1 MQGRLYFF
9 LAALLIG
16 QACGST
22 QKKENGQI
30 TKAASGEAGASEN
43 PALAAAEDSDNE
55 GETPVYDPLEGYNRK
70 IHSFN
75 DFFFHYCLYPLGK
88 GWNFITPKFMR
99 VGLDNFITWAY
110 TPGRLVNNL
119 LQAKFTGAGR
129 EIVSFSVNATMG
141 GLGVYD
147 ASKDIFGLERTNE
160 DTDQTLG
167 RWGFGEGA
175 YIVWPFIGPR
185 TIRGT
190 FGFAGDVSLQP
201 QMVIVPVYIKPE
213 TIWAQAAIVAGTY
226 SVRAINSIS
235 LDPDEYDNLM
245 KDSIDP
251 YSFLR
256 DIYLQNTRKKVAD

>member
-9 LAALLIG
+9 LAALFIG

-30 TKAASGEAGASEN
+30 TKAASSEAGASEN
-43 PALAAAEDSDNE
+43 PALAAAEDSDND

-119 LQAKFTGAGR
+119 LQAKFAGAGR

-213 TIWAQAAIVAGTY
+213 TIWAQ
-226 SVRAINSIS
+226 RQS
-235 LDPDEYDNLM
+235 LPEHIQSGQSTVSRWILM
-245 KDSIDP
+245 NMI
-251 YSFLR
+251 
-256 DIYLQNTRKKVAD
+256 I

>member
-1 MQGRLYFF
+1 MKTVF
-9 LAALLIG
+9 LACTFLIPLM
-16 QACGST
+16 QFCKSAPRNDSPQRLT
-22 QKKENGQI
+22 FRPEAKADEAEAK
-30 TKAASGEAGASEN
+30 TKNQDEF
-43 PALAAAEDSDNE
+43 DTE
-55 GETPVYDPLEGYNRK
+55 GDTPVSDPLEAYNRK

-75 DFFFHYCLYPLGK
+75 DFFFHYCIYPLAS
-88 GWNFITPKFMR
+88 GWNFITPKFLRM
-99 VGLDNFITWAY
+99 GLDNFITWAY

-119 LQAKFTGAGR
+119 LQAKWNGAGR
-129 EIVSFSVNATMG
+129 EIASFSINATIG

-147 ASKDIFGLERTNE
+147 AAKDIFALERTNE

-167 RWGFGEGA
+167 KWGIAEGA

-185 TIRGT
+185 TVRGT
-190 FGFAGDVSLQP
+190 FGFAGDVALQP

-213 TIWAQAAIVAGTY
+213 TIWAQAAIIAATY
-226 SVRAINSIS
+226 SVRAINSAS

-245 KDSIDP
+245 KDAIDP